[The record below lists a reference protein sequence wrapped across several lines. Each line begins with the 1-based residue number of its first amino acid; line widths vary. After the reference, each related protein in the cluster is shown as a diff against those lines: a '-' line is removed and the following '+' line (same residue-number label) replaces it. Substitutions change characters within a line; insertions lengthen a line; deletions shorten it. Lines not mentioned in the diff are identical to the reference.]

1 MSSMTMEEVI
11 NQFKEVPSGYVTD
24 AMTRL
29 GLAGWS
35 EGVLPLSPRFR
46 RFAGRAVTLRYGPK
60 RGGGAKMPNQYEIIR
75 DCKPG
80 DVLVVAAEAS
90 PCWLLGENVCHE
102 AMYSGLAAIV
112 VDGCVRDADEI
123 AELSMPVFA
132 RGAGIRPFSTHL
144 ELSAINEP
152 VEFAGAMIR
161 PGDIVV
167 GDGDGIVVVP
177 AERAEEVLFQVR
189 DIAELEKQQEEAIQR
204 RVPMSEL
211 NPILAKKKVLK
222 KA

>member
-1 MSSMTMEEVI
+1 MSIEDVI
-11 NQFKEVPSGYVTD
+11 SELKKVPTGFVTD
-24 AMTRL
+24 AMVRL
-29 GLAGWS
+29 GLSGWS
-35 EGVLPLSPRFR
+35 EGVAPLSPTAR

-60 RGGGAKMPNQYEIIR
+60 RGSGATMPNQYEIIR
-75 DCKPG
+75 DARPG
-80 DVLVVAAEAS
+80 DVLVVAAQGT

-102 AMYSGLAAIV
+102 AMYSGIAAII

-123 AELSMPVFA
+123 AELPMPVFA

-144 ELSAINEP
+144 ELTAVNEP
-152 VEFAGAMIR
+152 VEFAGAQIR

-177 AERAEEVLFQVR
+177 PERAEDVLFQVR
-189 DIAELEKQQEEAIQR
+189 DIAELEKEQEEAIKR
-204 RVPMSEL
+204 RAPMSEL
-211 NPILAKKKVLK
+211 NPILARKKTPK

>member
-1 MSSMTMEEVI
+1 MSIEEI
-11 NQFKEVPSGYVTD
+11 IKEFKQAPSGYVTD
-24 AMTRL
+24 SMTRL
-29 GLAGWS
+29 GLSGWS
-35 EGVLPLSPRFR
+35 EGVTPLSPKARH
-46 RFAGRAVTLRYGPK
+46 FAGRAVTLRYGPK

-75 DCKPG
+75 DAKPG
-80 DVLVVAAEAS
+80 DVLVVAAEGT

-102 AMYSGLAAIV
+102 SMYSGIAAIV
-112 VDGCVRDADEI
+112 VDGCVRDYDEI
-123 AELSMPVFA
+123 AELPMPVFA

-144 ELSAINEP
+144 ELTAINEP
-152 VEFAGAMIR
+152 VEFAGAMVR

-177 AERAEEVLFQVR
+177 AERAEDVVFQMR
-189 DIAELEKQQEEAIQR
+189 DVAELEKEQEEAIKA

>member
-1 MSSMTMEEVI
+1 MSIEEAI
-11 NQFKEVPSGYVTD
+11 NQFKQVPSGYVTD
-24 AMTRL
+24 SMVRL
-29 GLAGWS
+29 GISGWS
-35 EGVLPLSPRFR
+35 EGVVPLSPRSH
-46 RFAGRAVTLRYGPK
+46 RFAGRAVTMKYGPK
-60 RGGGAKMPNQYEIIR
+60 RGGGAKMPNQYEFIR
-75 DCKPG
+75 EAKPG
-80 DVLVVAAEAS
+80 DVLVVAAEGS

-102 AMYSGLAAIV
+102 AMYHGLAAIV

-144 ELSAINEP
+144 ELIAVNEP
-152 VEFAGAMIR
+152 VEFAGAQIR

-177 AERAEEVLFQVR
+177 PERADEVLFQAR
-189 DIAELEKQQEEAIQR
+189 DIAELEKEQEEAIQK
-204 RVPMSEL
+204 RVPMAEL
-211 NPILAKKKVLK
+211 NTVLAKKKLLK